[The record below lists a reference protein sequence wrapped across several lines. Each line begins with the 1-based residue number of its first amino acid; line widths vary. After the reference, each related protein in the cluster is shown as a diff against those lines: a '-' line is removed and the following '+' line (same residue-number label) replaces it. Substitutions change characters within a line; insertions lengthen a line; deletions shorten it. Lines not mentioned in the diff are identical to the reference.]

1 MLLDSVLTDTIT
13 VPNAPAIPGLTF
25 RRFRGESD
33 FAPLTDLINACHA
46 ADQIEM
52 VMTPDETA
60 AEYRR
65 PMNCDPDTDMV
76 FAEIDGEMMGLAC
89 VGWQDLDGGERVYRH
104 RGFVHPQWRRRGI
117 GGALFHWNEERAWQI
132 AAQHPNGQACFL
144 QVWTFDSNVGRCA
157 LAEREGYSVVRRG
170 YEMRRDTLDD
180 LLDAPLPES
189 LQLRPVRDEHI
200 RPIWDAMVEA
210 FRDHWG
216 AGTLTD
222 ADFEQWRDH
231 PIFDRRLW
239 RIAWDGDQIAGVC
252 INVIPHEENIQ
263 YNRRMVWIDDL
274 AVRRPWRKR
283 GVASALLVETMRFMR
298 DEQDMTC
305 AGLGVDTENTSG
317 ALRLYER
324 LGFRPVNSSSTYR
337 KPMD

>member
-1 MLLDSVLTDTIT
+1 MLTERITDTLIIPHASP
-13 VPNAPAIPGLTF
+13 VPGLTF

-33 FAPLTDLINACHA
+33 FAPLTAIINACNA

-52 VMTPDETA
+52 VMTPEETA
-60 AEYRR
+60 AEYRH
-65 PMNCDPDTDMV
+65 PMNCDPSTDML
-76 FAEIDGEMMGLAC
+76 FAEIDGEMMGFAC

-104 RGFVHPQWRRRGI
+104 RGFVHPHWRRRGI
-117 GGALFHWNEERAWQI
+117 GGALFRWNEERARQI
-132 AAQHPNGQACFL
+132 AAHYPNGRPRFL
-144 QVWTFDSNVGRCA
+144 QVWTFDSNVSKCA
-157 LAEREGYSVVRRG
+157 LAEREGYTVARRG

-180 LLDAPLPES
+180 LADAPLPAG

-222 ADFEQWRDH
+222 ADFASWRDH

-239 RIAWDGDQIAGVC
+239 RIAWAGDQVAGIC
-252 INVIPHEENIQ
+252 INVIPHEENTH
-263 YNRRMVWIDDL
+263 YNRRLFWIDDL

-283 GVASALLVETMRFMR
+283 GVASALLVESMRFMR
-298 DEQDMTC
+298 DEQGMTS
-305 AGLGVDTENTSG
+305 AGLGVDTENISG
-317 ALRLYER
+317 ALRLYAR
-324 LGFRPVNSSSTYR
+324 LGFRPVESSSTYR
-337 KPMD
+337 KPMR